1 MYVVFIYLVTDRHM
15 LLDIV
20 LLQNCAIGTTGLT
33 RNTWLGLKHSETLS
47 VIN

>member
-20 LLQNCAIGTTGLT
+20 LVQNCAIGTAGLT
-33 RNTWLGLKHSETLS
+33 GNTWLGLKHSETLS
-47 VIN
+47 ETN